1 MSTHQSTRIDK
12 NQINQDE
19 LSKVEQSSIATSC
32 SETIVRSKR
41 AKCCSLTFKVLGLL
55 IIITVVLLFAL
66 LPNYIRNR
74 NANLEDQGN
83 TDPTNARLP
92 GGA

>member
-1 MSTHQSTRIDK
+1 MSSQHQSITTIDK

-19 LSKVEQSSIATSC
+19 LLSKIEQSM
-32 SETIVRSKR
+32 
-41 AKCCSLTFKVLGLL
+41 LGLL
-55 IIITVVLLFAL
+55 IIIAVVLLFAI

-74 NANLEDQGN
+74 NANSDEQGN